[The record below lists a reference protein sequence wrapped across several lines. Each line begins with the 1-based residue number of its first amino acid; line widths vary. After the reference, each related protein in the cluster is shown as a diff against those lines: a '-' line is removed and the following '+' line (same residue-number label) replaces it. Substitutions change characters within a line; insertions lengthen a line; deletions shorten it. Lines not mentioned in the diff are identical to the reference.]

1 MSTTLDDEPSD
12 EQESSELEKRV
23 REALSTVLFA
33 KSYVVIVDRTT
44 LDDLK
49 DDSWRLGVYTPEYQ
63 SPVTT
68 AGLLTLAQDT
78 VRVPLEADDETE
90 E

>member
-1 MSTTLDDEPSD
+1 MSATTVAGPSD

-23 REALSTVLFA
+23 REALSTVLAA

-78 VRVPLEADDETE
+78 VHVPLEADDEME

>member
-1 MSTTLDDEPSD
+1 MSDVNDTEML
-12 EQESSELEKRV
+12 QQRV
-23 REALSTVLFA
+23 RRALSPVLGT
-33 KSYVVIVDRTT
+33 KPYVIVIDRST

-49 DDSWRLGVYTPEYQ
+49 DESWRLDVYAPEYQ

-68 AGLLTLAQDT
+68 AGLLTLAQGT
-78 VRVPLEADDETE
+78 VHNPLEEDDETE

>member
-1 MSTTLDDEPSD
+1 MSATFDDKPSD
-12 EQESSELEKRV
+12 ERESSELEQRV
-23 REALSTVLFA
+23 REALSTVLAA

-63 SPVTT
+63 SPITT
-68 AGLLTLAQDT
+68 CGLLALAQDT
-78 VRVPLEADDETE
+78 CHVPLEADDGTE